1 MFRYVHFDPKNVTTI
16 IFLISYY
23 LNSIPARGRLH
34 PFDPNYH
41 YYSVDQAA
49 KNMASRGLRVVAF
62 AKGRT
67 LVDLEFIGII
77 GLHDPPRPGHC
88 QHGLLEND

>member
-1 MFRYVHFDPKNVTTI
+1 M
-16 IFLISYY
+16 
-23 LNSIPARGRLH
+23 H

-88 QHGLLEND
+88 QHGLLESYSFKKNSQKPHIYFVIDTKN